1 MINVMTSVPYCQF
14 FHFFDLSYC
23 LAVPPHMVFISRSSL
38 DKRDAACS
46 TVTLNIDMHD
56 ANRIV
61 TCITVS
67 LDIILKFWL
76 IDPCLRGTK

>member
-1 MINVMTSVPYCQF
+1 
-14 FHFFDLSYC
+14 
-23 LAVPPHMVFISRSSL
+23 MVFISRSSL

-46 TVTLNIDMHD
+46 TVTFNIDMHD

-67 LDIILKFWL
+67 LDIVLKFWL